1 MTSSRPAIALIITL
15 FFIMAMTLLVGISSG
30 LSDSALKRVEKERFL
45 IQANRISHDVV
56 TILGQITKDLNGS
69 DDLDMLI
76 DLPVL
81 LDDEVSGMHVEI
93 TFESASSRLNINSLV
108 DENGTIQ
115 KEYYNLLENV
125 LINNQVLDPS
135 LFLSLVAD
143 TIDSDIEE
151 RIVDSEIATLDPF
164 YSNGEIIDMKH
175 FNKIIQKYIEMRDDL
190 AINQIPWSKLISTVG
205 KDIDI
210 NHVTPELFAEI
221 FPNFAPDE
229 VLEYTLGR
237 KDTYNKMEDL
247 EVDDITKE
255 YLLKLGV
262 SFYEPLVKCNVL
274 LKVNEQTGII
284 SFYYD
289 LSGKNA
295 SEFNIEI

>member
-30 LSDSALKRVEKERFL
+30 LSDRALKRVEKERFL

-56 TILGQITKDLNGS
+56 TMLGQITKDLNGS

-93 TFESASSRLNINSLV
+93 TFESASSKLNINSLV

-175 FNKIIQKYIEMRDDL
+175 FNKIIEQYILMRDDL
-190 AINQIPWSKLISTVG
+190 AIKEIPWSKIISTVG
-205 KDIDI
+205 AKIDV
-210 NHVTPELFAEI
+210 NHVTPELFGEI

-229 VLEYTLGR
+229 VLEYTIGR
-237 KDTYNKMEDL
+237 QDTYNSMEDL
-247 EVDDITKE
+247 EVDDFTKE
-255 YLLKLGV
+255 HLQKLGI
-262 SFYEPLVKCNVL
+262 SFYEPLVKCSVL

>member
-56 TILGQITKDLNGS
+56 TILNQITKDLNSS

>member
-1 MTSSRPAIALIITL
+1 MTSSRSAIALIITL

-30 LSDSALKRVEKERFL
+30 LSDRALKRVEKERFL

-56 TILGQITKDLNGS
+56 TMLNQITKDLNGS

-115 KEYYNLLENV
+115 KEYYNLLESV

-151 RIVDSEIATLDPF
+151 RVVDSEIATLDPF

-175 FNKIIQKYIEMRDDL
+175 FNKIIQKYIQMRDDL

-205 KDIDI
+205 KNIDI

-221 FPNFAPDE
+221 FTNFAPDE

-237 KDTYNKMEDL
+237 KETYNKMEDL
-247 EVDDITKE
+247 EVDDFTKE
-255 YLLKLGV
+255 YLQKLGI
-262 SFYEPLVKCNVL
+262 SFYEPLIKCNVL

>member
-30 LSDSALKRVEKERFL
+30 LSDRALKRVEKERFL

-56 TILGQITKDLNGS
+56 TILNQITKDLNSS

>member
-15 FFIMAMTLLVGISSG
+15 FFIMAMTLLVGISSS
-30 LSDSALKRVEKERFL
+30 LSDRALKRVEKERFL
-45 IQANRISHDVV
+45 IQANRISADVV
-56 TILGQITKDLNGS
+56 TMLTQMTKDMNGS
-69 DDLDMLI
+69 DDLAMLI

-81 LDDEVSGMHVEI
+81 LDDEVSGMYVEI

-115 KEYYNLLENV
+115 KEYYNLLENI

-135 LFLSLVAD
+135 LFLALVAD
-143 TIDSDIEE
+143 TIDSDIKE
-151 RIVDSEIATLDPF
+151 RIVDSEIASLDPF
-164 YSNGEIIDMKH
+164 YSNGEIIDMRH
-175 FNKIIQKYIEMRDDL
+175 FNKIIRMYIEMRDDL
-190 AINQIPWSKLISTVG
+190 AIKQIPWSKIISTVG
-205 KDIDI
+205 EKVDI
-210 NHVTPELFAEI
+210 NHITPELFTEI

-229 VLEYTLGR
+229 VIEYTLGR
-237 KDTYNKMEDL
+237 ENTYNAMEDL

-255 YLLKLGV
+255 HLEKLGV
-262 SFYEPLVKCNVL
+262 SFYEPLVKCEVL

-284 SFYYD
+284 TFYYD

-295 SEFNIEI
+295 SEFNIKI